1 MPVVG
6 AICKTGSHWVFRHLV
21 TVLLVL
27 LQAANVDITNNMGT
41 LTITDMSVQTP
52 DVAVQHLKEGNYE
65 L

>member
-27 LQAANVDITNNMGT
+27 LQAANVDITIMGT
-41 LTITDMSVQTP
+41 FTKTGMNVQTWLY
-52 DVAVQHLKEGNYE
+52 VYKI
-65 L
+65 